1 MKNEKSSIM
10 EITSVHIEPNAI
22 PEMKVIATAA
32 VVLNGSLSLRGIQIL
47 RGRYGLFLA
56 FPGLSAGSPYR
67 AFETLS
73 MRFRKELQG
82 EVLKAYMKFASTPIS
97 LFG

>member
-1 MKNEKSSIM
+1 M
-10 EITSVHIEPNAI
+10 EITSIQIAPNTHADA
-22 PEMKVIATAA
+22 KVMATAE
-32 VVLNGSLSLRGIQIL
+32 VVLNGNLSLRGIKIL

-56 FPGLSAGSPYR
+56 FPGLSPASPYR

-73 MRFRKELQG
+73 MRFRKELQT
-82 EVLKAYMKFASTPIS
+82 EILQAYRNLYATPIP

>member
-1 MKNEKSSIM
+1 M
-10 EITSVHIEPNAI
+10 EITSIQIEPNTE
-22 PEMKVIATAA
+22 PEAKVMATAK
-32 VVLNGSLSLRGIQIL
+32 VVLNGSLSLRGIKIL

-56 FPGLSAGSPYR
+56 FPGLTAGSPYR

-73 MRFRKELQG
+73 MRFRKELQ
-82 EVLKAYMKFASTPIS
+82 EEILLAYKNLLTTPLS